1 MKKKKSCIYSYDLC
15 STLWY
20 TSCWSCDRK
29 QNKHCRKPVH
39 RQISTDLTLQML
51 VHGHVILFYKKGY
64 LKKCSCIYCSVCCQ
78 LDIMLEGKVVWDE
91 LNRSLILHSETFC
104 KFLSLL
110 PFFFFSPMGKR
121 RELCNLSFT
130 FSLPLMMLA
139 FFKAQW
145 QFTTLFVVFNW
156 DLE

>member
-1 MKKKKSCIYSYDLC
+1 MISAVLC
-15 STLWY
+15 DIQAAGAVTGSKTNIAGNL
-20 TSCWSCDRK
+20 
-29 QNKHCRKPVH
+29 H
-39 RQISTDLTLQML
+39 RQISTDLTLQTL

-91 LNRSLILHSETFC
+91 LNRYLILHSETFC

-110 PFFFFSPMGKR
+110 LFFFFFFSPMGKR

-130 FSLPLMMLA
+130 FSLSLMMLA
-139 FFKAQW
+139 FFKAQ
-145 QFTTLFVVFNW
+145 
-156 DLE
+156 